1 MNRLIFNSL
10 LSISGFLLLVSAS
23 SCQNSS
29 GNTIST
35 PPAQALPVI
44 TVNNLPATTYQE
56 YSATLE
62 GSQNVEIR
70 PQVDGYIDKILVD
83 EGAYVQKGTVLFR
96 INDRVYREQLNNARA
111 VLAAAKAN
119 LANADIN
126 VSKLTPLVR
135 ENVVSDVQLKAAQ
148 AMYDAA
154 KASVA
159 QAEAGV
165 QNASINLGY
174 TAVTAPSEGY
184 VGRIPFKTGS
194 LVGLMTTEPLT
205 VLSSVNNIRAYFSF
219 SEKDFMEFKQKFAG
233 ESVEQKIKQMPEVEL
248 VLADGSIY
256 AQKGKVE
263 IVSGQFD
270 NSKGTISFRASFP
283 NANGLLRSGNSGRIR
298 IPDAASSVLVI
309 PKEATF
315 ELQDKIFVFTVGK
328 NNTVLSKPVIVAN
341 ATGNYYLLKSGL
353 EPGEKIVYSGLDR
366 LKDGA
371 PIQPQP
377 LAIDSLLK
385 VHPL

>member
-10 LSISGFLLLVSAS
+10 LAISGFLLLVSAS
-23 SCQNSS
+23 SCQSTS
-29 GNTIST
+29 GNPMAAPVQS
-35 PPAQALPVI
+35 LPVI
-44 TVNNLPATTYQE
+44 TINNLPATTYQE
-56 YSATLE
+56 FSATLE

-70 PQVDGYIDKILVD
+70 PQVEGYIDKILVD

-96 INDRVYREQLNNARA
+96 INDRIYREQLNNAKA

-119 LANADIN
+119 LANAEIN
-126 VSKLTPLVR
+126 VSKLAPLVK
-135 ENVVSDVQLKAAQ
+135 ENIVSDVQLRAAQ
-148 AMYDAA
+148 SLYDAA
-154 KASVA
+154 KANVA

-174 TAVTAPSEGY
+174 TVISAPSEGY

-219 SEKDFMEFKQKFAG
+219 SEKDFLEFKEKFEG
-233 ESVEQKIKQMPEVEL
+233 GSIEEKIKQMPEVEL
-248 VLADGSIY
+248 VLADGSVY
-256 AQKGKVE
+256 PQKGKVE

-298 IPDAASSVLVI
+298 IPDAAPAVLVV

-315 ELQDKIFVFTVGK
+315 ELQDKVFVFTVGK

-341 ATGNYYLLKSGL
+341 ATSNYYLLKSGL

-371 PIQPQP
+371 AIQPQP
-377 LAIDSLLK
+377 MTIDSLLK